1 MTMRTNTQK
10 TTPDVLA
17 FAGEMGDRIR
27 ALDWSNTPLGPIEQ
41 WSTSL
46 RTTVSL
52 MLNNRFPMLLWWT
65 ADYICIYNDA
75 YIPVLG
81 VKHPW
86 GLGKPVRECWSEIWH
101 VLQPLIDSPFNGGA
115 STWMDDICLIIN
127 RNDYKEETHFT
138 VAYSPAPDTTVPGGI
153 GGVLAT
159 VIETSAQ
166 AINERALETLRKTSS
181 YSIGCQSERE
191 VLVRAVE
198 AIGENNSDFPF
209 ALIYAI
215 DDLHQ
220 VGNLIATAGIDRN
233 DSLSPERIILTEE
246 NERFRPLREAVET
259 REPVIFSDL
268 ANKFDPLPMGNW
280 DQPPHQAMA
289 IPITLQG
296 HPTPSAVMI
305 AALNPYRRLEAQY
318 MSFIRLVTDQIVQA
332 LANATV
338 IGAER
343 RRAEAIAALDKA
355 KTLFFSNIS
364 HEFRTPITLMLGPLE
379 ELLDQTAV
387 EWGTA
392 RPSVETAYR
401 NALRLLKLV
410 NTLLDFSR
418 IESGRSEARFAAT
431 DIADYTRNLA
441 DNFRS
446 AIERAGLR
454 FEVLTAPAIPPVWV
468 DEGMWEKIVFNLL
481 SNAFKYTLQ
490 GSITVEVKAVED
502 HAVLTVAD
510 TGIGIPAEEL
520 PYIFDRFHRVQN
532 TQGRTFEGTG
542 IGLSLIRELVQ
553 LHGGT
558 IGVESVKDMGS
569 VFSARIP
576 LGKAH
581 LSPARIVEAE
591 GNTSRLTLRE
601 YIEEV
606 ESLLP
611 EPGANTVQPDNQPAG
626 TTEQTILIVDD
637 NADMRRHIQSVIG
650 SRYTTVTAA
659 NGQEALA
666 LIRQR
671 QPSLVLS
678 DLMMPVMDGSQLLRV
693 LKQDPNTSQI
703 PVILI
708 TARAGEESLIEGFEK
723 GADDYLVKPFSG
735 KELLSRIK
743 AQLRILQLRNQ
754 AAEQLEKEVEAR
766 THDLVR
772 VNKELESFS
781 YVTSHDLQ
789 EPLRKIQMFIDRIIN
804 ESEPAETLLP
814 KINES
819 AARMRELIQSM
830 LAYSRLIRSEQDL
843 TEVDL
848 SAVVTDVCRDFELVI
863 EEKKAT
869 IHVGKLPSVRAN
881 HFQMK
886 QLFSNLLSNSLKFS
900 GEAPAIRV
908 TAGVVTED
916 QIPAAARPRSGRT
929 FIQISFSDNGI
940 GFEPQYSKKIF
951 ELFQRL
957 HSRHHYSGTGIGL
970 SIVKKI
976 IDQHNGYITAEPGDQ
991 GGATFQ
997 IWLPA
1002 E

>member
-1 MTMRTNTQK
+1 MTANTEK
-10 TTPDVLA
+10 TTPDVPA
-17 FAGEMGDRIR
+17 FAGEMGNRIL
-27 ALDWSNTPLGPIEQ
+27 ALDWSTTPLGPIEQ
-41 WSTSL
+41 WSDSL

-65 ADYICIYNDA
+65 ADYISIYNDA

-101 VLQPLIDSPFNGGA
+101 VLQPLIDSPFYGGA

-166 AINERALETLRKTSS
+166 VINERALGTLRKTSS
-181 YSIGCQSERE
+181 YTIGCQSERD
-191 VLVRAVE
+191 VLVRAAE
-198 AIGENNSDFPF
+198 AVGENKSDFPF
-209 ALIYAI
+209 ALVYAI
-215 DDLHQ
+215 DDLHK
-220 VGNLIATAGIDRN
+220 VGNLVAAAGFDRN
-233 DSLSPERIILTEE
+233 DNLSPERIVLTEGG
-246 NERFRPLREAVET
+246 ERFRPLWQAVET
-259 REPVIFSDL
+259 REPVIFTDL
-268 ANKFDPLPMGNW
+268 ANLFDPLPTGNW
-280 DQPPHQAMA
+280 DQPPQQAMA
-289 IPITLQG
+289 IPIILQG
-296 HPTPSAVMI
+296 HLTASAVMI
-305 AALNPYRRLEAQY
+305 AALNPYRQLEGQY
-318 MSFIRLVTDQIVQA
+318 MSFVRLVTDQIVQA

-338 IGAER
+338 IEAER
-343 RRAEAIAALDKA
+343 KRAEAIAALDKA

-364 HEFRTPITLMLGPLE
+364 HEFRTPITLILGPLE
-379 ELLDQTAV
+379 ELLDKTAV

-392 RPSVETAYR
+392 RPSVATAHR

-418 IESGRSEARFAAT
+418 IESGRTEARFVST
-431 DIADYTRNLA
+431 DIAAYTRNLA

-454 FEVLTAPAIPPVWV
+454 FEVLTAPAIPPVWL

-481 SNAFKYTLQ
+481 SNAFKYTLK
-490 GSITVEVKAVED
+490 GSITVEVGAAGD
-502 HAVLTVAD
+502 QAVLTVAD
-510 TGIGIPAEEL
+510 TGIGMPAEEL
-520 PYIFDRFHRVQN
+520 PHIFDRFHRVQN
-532 TQGRTFEGTG
+532 SHGRTFEGTG

-558 IGVESVKDMGS
+558 IGVESVKEMGS
-569 VFSARIP
+569 IFTVRIP
-576 LGKAH
+576 VGKAH
-581 LSPARIVEAE
+581 LPPARIVEAE
-591 GNTSRLTLRE
+591 SNTNRFTLRE

-606 ESLLP
+606 ESLLA
-611 EPGANTVQPDNQPAG
+611 EPRSNMAEPDHQPPG
-626 TTEQTILIVDD
+626 TSNQTILIVDD
-637 NADMRRHIQSVIG
+637 NADMRRHIQSIIG
-650 SRYTTVTAA
+650 SRYATVTAA
-659 NGQEALA
+659 NGREALT
-666 LIRQR
+666 LIGERR
-671 QPSLVLS
+671 PSLVLS

-693 LKQDPNTSQI
+693 LKKDPNTSQI

-708 TARAGEESLIEGFEK
+708 TARAGEESLIEGFET
-723 GADDYLVKPFSG
+723 GAEDYLVKPFSG
-735 KELLSRIK
+735 KELMSRIT
-743 AQLRILQLRNQ
+743 AQLRISQARSQ

-766 THDLVR
+766 TRDLVR

-789 EPLRKIQMFIDRIIN
+789 EPLRKIQMFIDRILN
-804 ESEPAETLLP
+804 ENEPAETLLP

-819 AARMRELIQSM
+819 ASRMRELIQSM

-843 TEVDL
+843 TDVDL
-848 SAVVTDVCRDFELVI
+848 GAVMTDVCRDFELVI

-881 HFQMK
+881 HFQMR
-886 QLFSNLLSNSLKFS
+886 QLFSNLLSNSLKFAS
-900 GEAPAIRV
+900 EAPVINV
-908 TAGVVTED
+908 TVCVVKEDRIPVAG
-916 QIPAAARPRSGRT
+916 RPRSGST
-929 FIQISFSDNGI
+929 FVQISFSDNGI

-957 HSRHHYSGTGIGL
+957 HSKHQYSGTGIGL

-976 IDQHNGYITAEPGDQ
+976 VDQHKGYITAEPGDQ
-991 GGATFQ
+991 RGATFH